1 VHRSIPGGK
10 LTLRAAV
17 LRQDIAASP
26 LAGAATQ
33 IFALCLA
40 AAALLAVAAVVLGFA
55 LSADSRKRLL
65 VTLTTLGV
73 RSRQAKT
80 VAVLEAL
87 PLLVVAVA
95 GGLLAALAL
104 PLAVGPALNL
114 AVFIGAGGPAVTVQP
129 DLLPLAIAAIGTAVL
144 VIVTAIAQSAAAMR
158 GSIGQELRKGE
169 D

>member
-1 VHRSIPGGK
+1 MPAWAANRADGPWPVNQALLTGAGLSETALQAIVHRSIPGGT

-26 LAGAATQ
+26 LASAATQ
-33 IFALCLA
+33 VFTLCLA

-114 AVFIGAGGPAVTVQP
+114 AVFIGAGGWP
-129 DLLPLAIAAIGTAVL
+129 
-144 VIVTAIAQSAAAMR
+144 
-158 GSIGQELRKGE
+158 
-169 D
+169 